1 MRVCILYIYIYICA
15 YAYGVYIY
23 TQTLI
28 RIYALSCGGWEFVL
42 VFGWGEGGR
51 LGIASRME
59 HCPYSKFQTL
69 NSDSSC
75 PPSKVSEDIS
85 DRADST
91 FTS

>member
-1 MRVCILYIYIYICA
+1 MCICLWC
-15 YAYGVYIY
+15 VYIY
-23 TQTLI
+23 TNTHTYL
-28 RIYALSCGGWEFVL
+28 RTFLRWVGVYVL